1 MEISMNKIIVI
12 VFIVALIFLIKI
24 IYSII
29 EFIHDHGVSILCIG
43 GYLALVIG
51 VSILYKNMGY
61 PNIFLIIIGAILVVG
76 NIIAII
82 AYLYFQGLYVQSVEW
97 AYQIA
102 QEIGNKKAEMLSTIQ
117 TTISD
122 TMAKMGRGTDQEV
135 WENVKDNYPYIDDIN
150 KKSGYVIRQLSRKGI
165 YISDMT
171 DFGELLCP
179 IEEADLCK
187 DQFHKLMDKG
197 EIKIECKL
205 NGSDVNAQ
213 TWDGNLYE
221 STREDIKG
229 ENMLPT
235 EYMSID

>member
-1 MEISMNKIIVI
+1 
-12 VFIVALIFLIKI
+12 
-24 IYSII
+24 
-29 EFIHDHGVSILCIG
+29 
-43 GYLALVIG
+43 
-51 VSILYKNMGY
+51 
-61 PNIFLIIIGAILVVG
+61 
-76 NIIAII
+76 
-82 AYLYFQGLYVQSVEW
+82 
-97 AYQIA
+97 
-102 QEIGNKKAEMLSTIQ
+102 
-117 TTISD
+117 
-122 TMAKMGRGTDQEV
+122 
-135 WENVKDNYPYIDDIN
+135 
-150 KKSGYVIRQLSRKGI
+150 
-165 YISDMT
+165 MT

-187 DQFHKLMDKG
+187 DQFRKLMDKG